1 MKKKYIWFFEIVVWL
16 LIISVSTFFV
26 IYNST
31 IKAKTGNMY
40 YLFFD
45 DVEGLVKGS
54 PVRLMGMNIG
64 YVRDVKIFE
73 NKVFVSFLVT
83 EENVTIPNRASAT
96 IEFYGLGGSTS
107 LELSTK
113 TSTEVQNE
121 EAIVTAKSYRVQDFW
136 DGQAL
141 VSNVLIDIY
150 GAFGRNVHPS
160 DVPTLKNWAKQ
171 SSLVETISNQTG
183 SINTAQ
189 SVMIYKMTE
198 DTFDYSKKKFEKQEV
213 QTNE

>member
-83 EENVTIPNRASAT
+83 EENVTIPNRASLT
-96 IEFYGLGGSTS
+96 
-107 LELSTK
+107 
-113 TSTEVQNE
+113 
-121 EAIVTAKSYRVQDFW
+121 
-136 DGQAL
+136 
-141 VSNVLIDIY
+141 
-150 GAFGRNVHPS
+150 
-160 DVPTLKNWAKQ
+160 
-171 SSLVETISNQTG
+171 
-183 SINTAQ
+183 
-189 SVMIYKMTE
+189 
-198 DTFDYSKKKFEKQEV
+198 
-213 QTNE
+213 